1 MRIVSVAARTIRW
14 SIASRGAARG
24 RSERSALVIE
34 VRTDR
39 GAIGL
44 GEAAPLPGMSRDTLA
59 DAERAVAALAART
72 PYDVPDREAASR
84 IAATTTAAPAARF
97 AIETA
102 LLDALARERDISLAA
117 LLRAPANP
125 VVTTPTA
132 AHMGAIPSS
141 ITPGP
146 HVGPH
151 PSSTPGP
158 HVGPHPSSTPG
169 PHVGPHPSSTPG
181 PHVGPPPS
189 STAGPHVGAPPSSLG
204 GRLDSRHRGA
214 VPLAAVVDDPEGA
227 RRAFAAGIR
236 CLKIKLGPTDDL
248 ARVFAIAEAAPGAV
262 LRIDANRSWP
272 RAEVAPRLA
281 ALADLPIDYVE
292 EPCPGAHLL
301 LSEPLAT
308 RLALDESLASLGPEE
323 LGAALASH
331 ALAAVV
337 LKPTLLG
344 GLSAALRLA
353 ELARRSGVAAIVSHG
368 LEGPVGTAACVELA
382 LALGGTHAAGLAA
395 HPALTSWRVEVAQLA
410 PDHVHPVA
418 TAGLGFEGLDLTG
431 VVEACSTCV
440 EVRDP
445 GVRSAEATRDASNDR

>member
-44 GEAAPLPGMSRDTLA
+44 GEAAPLPGMSRDTLG
-59 DAERAVAALAART
+59 DAERAAAALAART

-141 ITPGP
+141 ITAVP

-151 PSSTPGP
+151 PSSTAVP
-158 HVGPHPSSTPG
+158 HVGAL
-169 PHVGPHPSSTPG
+169 
-181 PHVGPPPS
+181 PS
-189 STAGPHVGAPPSSLG
+189 STAGPHVGPQG
-204 GRLDSRHRGA
+204 GRLDSRHRGT

-248 ARVFAIAEAAPGAV
+248 ARVFEIAEAAPGAV

-308 RLALDESLASLGPEE
+308 RLALDESLATLGHDE
-323 LGAALASH
+323 LRAALASH

-344 GLSAALRLA
+344 GLSVVLGLA
-353 ELARRSGVAAIVSHG
+353 DLARRSGVAAIVSHG